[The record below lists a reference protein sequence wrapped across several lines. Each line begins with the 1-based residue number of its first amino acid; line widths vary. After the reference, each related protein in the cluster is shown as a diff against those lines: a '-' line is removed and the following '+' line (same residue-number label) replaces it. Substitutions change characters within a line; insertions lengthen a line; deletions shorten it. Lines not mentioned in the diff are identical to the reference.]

1 MPDTTWIAGGKIEH
15 TGPSRYDRALHWIR
29 KNRETFIGSLVILV
43 AAAIFAAYFFTHY
56 RGLRDTA
63 WKTLFMAQQIG
74 YGGNIAQAQQ
84 QLDTIEK
91 SYGSTSAAPYA
102 TLTKGDI
109 LYAQEKFKEA
119 EAEYAKVLTN
129 RDLGPFA
136 AYNMG
141 KAKEAAGDLAGAQV
155 QYSDFLAKYPDHFVA
170 PEAHI
175 SLARLQEAA
184 GTPDLARATYE
195 KIALLYPETTW
206 AMMARAKTEP
216 AKK

>member
-1 MPDTTWIAGGKIEH
+1 MPDTTWIAGGKVET
-15 TGPSRYDRALHWIR
+15 TGPSRYDLALIWIK
-29 KNRETFIGSLVILV
+29 KNRETFIGSLVIAV
-43 AAAIFAAYFFTHY
+43 AAAIFAVYFFTHY
-56 RGLRDTA
+56 RGMRETA

-91 SYGSTSAAPYA
+91 SYGSTTAAPYA

-119 EAEYAKVLTN
+119 EAEYAKVINN
-129 RDLGPFA
+129 RELGPFA
-136 AYNMG
+136 AYNVG
-141 KAKEAAGDLAGAQV
+141 KCKEAAGDLAGAQV

-170 PEAHI
+170 PEAHV
-175 SLARLQEAA
+175 SLARLQEMTGAA
-184 GTPDLARATYE
+184 DLAKATYE

-206 AMMARAKTEP
+206 AMLARARTAP